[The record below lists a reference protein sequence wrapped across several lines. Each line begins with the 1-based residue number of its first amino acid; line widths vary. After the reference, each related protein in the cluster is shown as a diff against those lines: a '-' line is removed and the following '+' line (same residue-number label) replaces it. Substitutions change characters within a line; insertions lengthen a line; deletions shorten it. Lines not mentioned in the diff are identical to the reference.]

1 MTTDI
6 PRPSLEDSV
15 RILSQRDEFKVI
27 IESIEGERNALLQE
41 MSDKTEPFE
50 IVKLNGEQAGLTR
63 LLSQLQVL

>member
-6 PRPSLEDSV
+6 PRPSFEDSV

-50 IVKLNGEQAGLTR
+50 IVKLNGEQSGLTR